1 MKPGDRDVPTV
12 TSGAVQVPYVALP
25 LRARRVKRELM
36 AAIERVIEH
45 GVYILGP
52 DVEEFETRFAAYC
65 GSRYAVG
72 VGDGTSALIL
82 ALRGLGVGPGDE
94 VITAPNSF
102 VASASC
108 AALLGAIPRFVDAR
122 REDLTMDPRLLER
135 AITPRTRAIV
145 PIHLAGHPADMEP
158 ILKIGERHGI
168 PVVEDAAQAVGTTY
182 YGKRTG
188 SLGRAG
194 CFSLHPLKNL
204 HAFGDAGVI
213 TTNDESLYRWLI
225 KARNHG
231 LRTRDEV
238 EFWSPN
244 TRLDTLQAAVLN
256 VMLAHLDEWIRE
268 RRSVAQEYRAG
279 LREVVRVP
287 EETPGCLH
295 TFQTFVIL
303 AERRDAL
310 LEHLKRRGI
319 DAKVHY
325 PMAIHTQ
332 PAARALGHRRG
343 DFPVAEWLADHVL
356 SLPLYAEMT
365 GEQRAAVVEGVVS
378 FYRGG
383 AQA

>member
-1 MKPGDRDVPTV
+1 MTSVARTTV
-12 TSGAVQVPYVALP
+12 SVPYVALP
-25 LRARRVKRELM
+25 LRARRVKREVM
-36 AAIERVIEH
+36 SAIERVIDH

-52 DVEEFETRFAAYC
+52 EVEEFEKRFAAYC

-72 VGDGTSALIL
+72 VGDGTSALVL
-82 ALRGLGVGPGDE
+82 TLRALGVGPGDE
-94 VITAPNSF
+94 VITVPNSF

-108 AALLGAIPRFVDAR
+108 ASLQGATPRFVDAR
-122 REDLTMDPRLLER
+122 RQDLGMDPTLLER

-145 PIHLAGHPADMEP
+145 PVHLAGHPAEMEP
-158 ILKIGERHGI
+158 ILKIGERYGV

-182 YGKRTG
+182 HGRRAG

-213 TTNDESLYRWLI
+213 VTDDEALYRWLV

-231 LRTRDEV
+231 LRSRDEV

-244 TRLDTLQAAVLN
+244 TRLDTLQAAVLT

-268 RRSVAQEYRAG
+268 RRDVAEEYRAG
-279 LREVVRVP
+279 LRDVVEVP
-287 EETPGCLH
+287 QETPGCLH
-295 TFQTFVIL
+295 TYQTFVIL

-310 LEHLKRRGI
+310 LEHLRERGV

-325 PMAIHTQ
+325 PIAIHAQ
-332 PAARALGHRRG
+332 PAAQALGYRRG

-365 GEQRAAVVEGVVS
+365 VEQRAAVLEGVRS

-383 AQA
+383 CPA